1 MSTKNLFTACLCI
14 FGTALGSHSFAQTI
28 HSSHLG
34 HAALATI
41 GQRGI
46 STRFVGIQAIEGQ
59 DLKVYVEV
67 IDGLKVIQKVSVFC
81 RISGQEKRREYQAQ
95 RVASNPRERE
105 QTWFAI
111 VPAKH
116 LPPALGSIE
125 LSAHLLTKRGGLVL
139 TLGEPE
145 PFDTQVLSKERARKE
160 KAVFQQLNQELQGDF
175 GFVGGIGLEAK
186 AASAAR
192 IRAVLSGSGKVS
204 HRWDLSLKVS
214 VGPSGLAPQT
224 LRTLSPVVLGFE
236 ISGRR
241 RVPSKS
247 ILGFDVF
254 SEFFSSLDL
263 SLPGADGHLGL
274 RFGGSHALGGTA
286 RIDVGLGG
294 GLGWFKI
301 DQAQPIFGFTGG
313 LQSIVWFGDTD
324 KSIKEN

>member
-1 MSTKNLFTACLCI
+1 MSPKNLSTACLCI
-14 FGTALGSHSFAQTI
+14 LGTVLCSHSFAQAISTT
-28 HSSHLG
+28 G
-34 HAALATI
+34 FARAVFATV

-46 STRFVGIQAIEGQ
+46 STRFVGIQAIEGR
-59 DLKVYVEV
+59 DLKVYVQV
-67 IDGLKVIQKVSVFC
+67 KDGLKVIQKVAVFC
-81 RISGQEKRREYQAQ
+81 RVSGQSEQREYGAQ
-95 RVASNPRERE
+95 RITSNGRELE
-105 QTWFAI
+105 QTWVAV

-116 LPPALGSIE
+116 LPPALATVE

-160 KAVFQQLNQELQGDF
+160 NAVFQQFNQELQGDF

-186 AASAAR
+186 AASASR
-192 IRAVLSGSGKVS
+192 LRAVLSGSGKFTD
-204 HRWDLSLKVS
+204 RWDLSLKVS
-214 VGPSGLAPQT
+214 VGPSALAPQT
-224 LRTLSPVVLGFE
+224 LQTPSPVVLGFE

-254 SEFFSSLDL
+254 SEFFSSVDL
-263 SLPGADGHLGL
+263 SLPGLDGHIGL
-274 RFGGSHALGGTA
+274 RFGGSHALGGTG

-294 GLGWFKI
+294 GLGWFRI
-301 DQAQPIFGFTGG
+301 DQAQPVFGFTGG

-324 KSIKEN
+324 KSIKGN